1 MARHLDLGNDRDETV
16 GRIAHDFP
24 RLVLRIESAV
34 RHRVVRRGRVQIAT
48 VAERAYA
55 RQLRIFLDLDPP
67 ALILRQVP
75 VEAIDLVHG
84 QNVDELLD
92 VVHREKV
99 PAHVEHTS
107 AVSEIRLIGDF
118 DDRQLDNAG
127 FLAPEHGLGQQLA
140 YRLERIIDAGGT
152 APDDPDAL
160 GTDADLIGF
169 GRQIAQLDADR
180 VGIGASSR
188 FDFQRAAERRLQQ
201 SVEEIGAAQQHRV
214 VGQQAYLRRPGQ
226 IERPVGGFN
235 RYGTGHDI
243 DRFDPRNTRA
253 AGAERQQTGTAD
265 RPKQGFH
272 RLMFWFHN
280 R

>member
-1 MARHLDLGNDRDETV
+1 M
-16 GRIAHDFP
+16 
-24 RLVLRIESAV
+24 
-34 RHRVVRRGRVQIAT
+34 
-48 VAERAYA
+48 
-55 RQLRIFLDLDPP
+55 
-67 ALILRQVP
+67 P
-75 VEAIDLVHG
+75 VKAIDLVHG

-107 AVSEIRLIGDF
+107 AVSEIRLVGDF
-118 DDRQLDNAG
+118 DDGQLDNAG

-152 APDDPDAL
+152 APDDPHAL

-226 IERPVGGFN
+226 IERPVGGFD
-235 RYGTGHDI
+235 RHGTGHDI
-243 DRFDPRNTRA
+243 DRFDPRNTRP
-253 AGAERQQTGTAD
+253 AGTKRQETGTED
-265 RPKQGFH
+265 RPEQGFH